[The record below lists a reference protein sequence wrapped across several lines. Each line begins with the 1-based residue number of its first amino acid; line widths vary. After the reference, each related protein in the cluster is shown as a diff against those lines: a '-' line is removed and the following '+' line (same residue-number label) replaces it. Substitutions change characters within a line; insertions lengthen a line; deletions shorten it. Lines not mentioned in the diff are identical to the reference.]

1 MSAPENA
8 PVRLGLAGNG
18 QAAVVVYVDCQ
29 AVPPARLHR
38 GPRASRPTGASLG
51 LSVAVDRRSWRLRS
65 SSCKHHRTLDFQP
78 VFVRSGS
85 RPGSLS
91 NDVISVRQIVGAGID
106 GEDQFVQITE
116 SSFDFFHAQQNCAV

>member
-18 QAAVVVYVDCQ
+18 QAAVVVYLDCQ
-29 AVPPARLHR
+29 AVPPARF
-38 GPRASRPTGASLG
+38 ASRSPRFQADRSVSRPFRCGWSPVLTPAILLLQTSSNAG
-51 LSVAVDRRSWRLRS
+51 LSTR
-65 SSCKHHRTLDFQP
+65 
-78 VFVRSGS
+78 FVRSGS